1 MARVLVTGM
10 SGTGKSTV
18 LLELAQRGVRVVD
31 TDEDG
36 WSTEHLVPGGA
47 ATEQV
52 WNADRMTQLL
62 ARAENDGIVVSGCA
76 SNQGSFYDRFDAV
89 VLLAVP
95 RDVLLER
102 IATRT
107 NNPFGRDPIERERIL
122 ADLDQVEPLLRATST
137 LEIDGTQPV
146 GAIADRIQAL
156 VRQP

>member
-95 RDVLLER
+95 RGVLLER

-107 NNPFGRDPIERERIL
+107 NNPFGRDPIERDRIL

>member
-18 LLELAQRGVRVVD
+18 LLELARRGVQVVD

-95 RDVLLER
+95 RGVLLER

-107 NNPFGRDPIERERIL
+107 NNPFGRDPIERDRIL